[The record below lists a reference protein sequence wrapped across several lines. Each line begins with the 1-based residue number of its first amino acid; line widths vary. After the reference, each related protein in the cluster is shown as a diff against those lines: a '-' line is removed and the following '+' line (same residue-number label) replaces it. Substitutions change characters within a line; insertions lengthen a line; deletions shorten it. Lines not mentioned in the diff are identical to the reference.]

1 MTATELEAFV
11 RLVDEM
17 RQTQKLYFRTHDANV
32 LNKSKELERKV
43 DAAIKKYDDD
53 KLGGKL
59 FD

>member
-1 MTATELEAFV
+1 MTVTEFEEFV

-17 RQTQKLYFRTHDANV
+17 RQTQKLYFRTRDANV
-32 LNKSKELERKV
+32 LNKSRELEKKV
-43 DAAIKKYDDD
+43 DAAIRKYDED